1 MTNDDTNAM
10 LGVGL
15 LLGSIGVVGIV
26 FKPVFGPDSEQ
37 EQKIRQAWGMTKRE
51 TLPFVC
57 GILFLITGAFFVI
70 TALAFKFA
78 GAKT

>member
-1 MTNDDTNAM
+1 MSNDDANAM

-15 LLGSIGVVGIV
+15 LLGAIGIV
-26 FKPVFGPDSEQ
+26 EIVFRPVFWPDSEQ

-57 GILFLITGAFFVI
+57 GIGFLITGAFIVI

-78 GAKT
+78 GAKP